1 MEEKKTTNPAAAAK
15 ATAAAPKAGGDAKK
29 RKGVGMP
36 VIPLFLVILVTL
48 TAGYCGE
55 NVSPRFPTAE
65 LLITKRD
72 GSRLSVQTEVARTE
86 AQRQE
91 GFMQRVDVPSGTG
104 MVFVFDRDQI
114 LSFWM
119 KNTPT
124 PLSIAYIDSQGAIRE
139 IYDLTPLSLSPVRST
154 QSVRY
159 ALEVPQGWF
168 SLMGIRPGDRVSLD
182 TL

>member
-1 MEEKKTTNPAAAAK
+1 MEEKKTPQPT
-15 ATAAAPKAGGDAKK
+15 AAPKATVATQNATVDAKK
-29 RKGVGMP
+29 KKGVSLP
-36 VIPLFLVILVTL
+36 VIPLFLVIMVTL

-65 LLITKRD
+65 LLITKQD
-72 GSRLSVQTEVARTE
+72 GSRLSVKTEVARTE

-124 PLSIAYIDSQGAIRE
+124 PLSIAYIDSQGVIRE

-168 SLMGIRPGDRVSLD
+168 SLVGILPGDRVSLD